1 MEYRLYSFVNYYLS
15 SIQQGIQT
23 GHAAVELV
31 RKYTMGCPNNKDAR
45 MVGEWADEHKT
56 FVVLNGGNC
65 ENLLEVI
72 RNVDDSD
79 LPWTYFRE
87 DEVSLGG
94 LITAVGVIVP
104 ENLYNV
110 KVEKDLDGQPYYI
123 STTVMDGN
131 RIFNESI
138 CIGDPQYEFVKMLKT
153 ARLAQ

>member
-23 GHAAVELV
+23 GHAAVDLV
-31 RKYTMGCPNNKDAR
+31 RKYTACDLDNQDAQ
-45 MVGEWADEHKT
+45 MVCEWADHNKT

-94 LITAVGVIVP
+94 LITCVAVIVP
-104 ENLYNV
+104 EYLYNV
-110 KVEKDLDGQPYYI
+110 KAI
-123 STTVMDGN
+123 TTLTGEPAWQVADIYGLAQNPIYPGN
-131 RIFNESI
+131 KH
-138 CIGDPQYEFVKMLKT
+138 YEFVKMLKT